1 MPFVAG
7 TVLCLTS
14 NSNDYTE
21 FGTLWTQA
29 ETDDTTETAT
39 DGSSTQTNLYDDDTQ
54 QVSPDEIRV
63 MANEKSSAGS
73 HTETSKLRLDDL
85 GYRKEFTHSAD
96 TFVIE
101 TPAPATTAG
110 AKQAEPTVTQSSQS
124 SWGFW
129 MRCRTRR

>member
-1 MPFVAG
+1 M
-7 TVLCLTS
+7 
-14 NSNDYTE
+14 
-21 FGTLWTQA
+21 WTQA

-85 GYRKEFTHSAD
+85 EYRKEFTHSAD
-96 TFVIE
+96 TIVIE